1 MCAHTLNI
9 YIYLFAERDKEFAG
23 HLVRNLEGANQ
34 EVPSYL
40 LELAMQSSWFRKSRF
55 KSGKGKS
62 MNVGGCGL
70 GFKERP
76 RRTGGGGGGVTAP
89 DVAQHIGATL
99 AKSGPATDRLS
110 AMKAAFKS
118 QYQTQVRYTDIHS
131 EPYLYILSNISIYSC
146 V

>member
-1 MCAHTLNI
+1 M
-9 YIYLFAERDKEFAG
+9 
-23 HLVRNLEGANQ
+23 RNLEGANQ

-40 LELAMQSSWFRKSRF
+40 MELAMQSSWFRKSRF

-76 RRTGGGGGGVTAP
+76 RRAGGGGGAGGVPAP

-118 QYQTQVRYTDIHS
+118 QYQTQVRYTYLVNYTCILYLI
-131 EPYLYILSNISIYSC
+131 YLYIFMCIVHSIFR
-146 V
+146 